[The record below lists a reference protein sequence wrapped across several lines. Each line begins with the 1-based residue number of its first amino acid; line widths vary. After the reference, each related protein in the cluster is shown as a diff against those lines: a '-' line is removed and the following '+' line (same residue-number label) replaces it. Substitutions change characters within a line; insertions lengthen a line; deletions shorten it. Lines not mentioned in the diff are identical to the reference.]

1 MKKKGNVL
9 AILTVL
15 SLAFATLFY
24 SLPDVVHA
32 EENSQSVAS
41 VGGTN
46 YGTLSEAISQANG
59 QEIKLLKSITI
70 SEPIEITTDT
80 VINGNSFQIDGSG
93 KQTQD
98 RRHGL
103 FHMNSIDDSHVTLTL
118 KNMKLVNNKEWPE
131 PCGISVRASN
141 QTLNLENVSIDTK
154 YYCVFVGVPYEESED
169 INDVTVNINNS
180 TLIGYSAVFFRT
192 NSKTNTIMRPV
203 LNVKNSE
210 LTGRG
215 YNGNGNGFSTIVY
228 NGTQNARATISDSTL
243 SNSFDATNAD
253 ADEGIIQFNC
263 WGAYEEGAEITILH
277 SKVKTHSTTAAPN
290 IIKYTAGENLNVGN
304 KVIIDDLTV
313 LVDEHESDLIRV
325 IRNGN
330 ELVATGKE
338 LDKVLSTVVP
348 NYGDKPS
355 NSTVGKNSSV
365 LKEGD
370 IVYVPINTTL
380 TENAVVP
387 KNVTVVISK
396 NAKLKVNSN
405 IKLSGSEGSKLV
417 VEGTVEGLDGV
428 AAEGTYVWQNNKWGA
443 LANSITLNKGKQTLA
458 EKETVQLTATIQ
470 PENVVDKNVKWTS
483 SNSGVASVDK
493 NGKVTAVAPGK
504 ATITAAINGKT
515 ATCEVSVY
523 KVEEAAILKVDPKE
537 PVKEVTVGVN
547 EEASQVLSD
556 TTTSIVKE
564 IVDGKS
570 SLVVDSQTAEN
581 VKEAINNGETI
592 QTKIEVKK
600 VKEEKLDEAEVVK
613 IEKALADKEN
623 VVIAEY
629 LDLSVLLTTS
639 DGTPL
644 GKVNQLKEPIKFTI
658 ALPENL
664 KAEGRTYYIVR
675 VHGDKAELIEAT
687 LNKDGMLE
695 FYTDQFST
703 YAIAYV
709 DSQAPSITPPANEEQ
724 EPVPPKQEI
733 NDSNDKVKTGDQS
746 NTLLYISIAGAAM
759 SLAVVMITDKKRKE
773 LLNK

>member
-24 SLPDVVHA
+24 SPPDVVHA

-70 SEPIEITTDT
+70 SEPIEVTTDT
-80 VINGNSFQIDGSG
+80 VINGGSFQIDTSG
-93 KQTQD
+93 NSSQHIKQ
-98 RRHGL
+98 GL
-103 FHMNSIDDSHVTLTL
+103 FHMNSENDNPVVLTL
-118 KNMKLVNNKEWPE
+118 KNMKLVNKNWSYPS
-131 PCGISVRASN
+131 GVSIRASN
-141 QTLNLENVSIDTK
+141 QTLNLDNVTIDTGH
-154 YYCVFVGVPYEESED
+154 YCIFVGVPGSENED
-169 INDVTVNINNS
+169 INDVTVNINKS
-180 TLIGYSAVFFRT
+180 KLTGYSAIYYRT
-192 NSKTNTIMRPV
+192 NSISNPIMRPV
-203 LNVKNSE
+203 LKVIASE
-210 LTGRG
+210 LIGRG
-215 YNGNGNGFSTIVY
+215 YNGTGNGFSTIVY
-228 NGTQNARATISDSTL
+228 NGTRNARATITDSTL
-243 SNSFDATNAD
+243 SNSFNATNAD

-290 IIKYTAGENLNVGN
+290 IIKYTSGDNLNVGN
-304 KVIIDDLTV
+304 KVIIDDLTL

-325 IRNGN
+325 MRNGN

-338 LDKVLSTVVP
+338 LDKVLSLELEC
-348 NYGDKPS
+348 YGDKP
-355 NSTVGKNSSV
+355 NSQYDDGDV
-365 LKEGD
+365 LPLLEDGD
-370 IVYVPINTTL
+370 VVYVPINTTL

-396 NAKLKVNSN
+396 NAKLKVNPN

-417 VEGTVEGLDGV
+417 VEGTVEGLDSV
-428 AAEGTYVWQNNKWGA
+428 ADEGTYIWQNNKWGA
-443 LANSITLNKGKQTLA
+443 LANSITLNKQNQTLK
-458 EKETVQLTATIQ
+458 EKETIQLTATIQ

-483 SNSGVASVDK
+483 SNSGVANVDK

-504 ATITAAINGKT
+504 ATITATINGKT

-600 VKEEKLDEAEVVK
+600 VKEEKLDETEVVK
-613 IEKALADKEN
+613 IEKALADKED

-675 VHGDKAELIEAT
+675 VHDDKAELIEAT

-703 YAIAYV
+703 YAIAYTDKKL
-709 DSQAPSITPPANEEQ
+709 DSTKTPSKPNQANSDE
-724 EPVPPKQEI
+724 
-733 NDSNDKVKTGDQS
+733 KVKTDDS
-746 NTLLYISIAGAAM
+746 NNTLLYISIAGAAI